1 MEKKSADSVRIDKW
15 LWAARF
21 YKSRTLASAAVEVGR
36 VQLNGERAKPARAIK
51 AGDRLLIVREQ
62 ERTELLVRGVTEIR
76 RSASLAQIL
85 YEETP
90 ESLLG
95 KQTLA
100 ERRKFQPEPSRD
112 IVGRPTKRDRRALT
126 QLRDTEE

>member
-1 MEKKSADSVRIDKW
+1 MDKTVEAVRLDKW

-21 YKSRTLASAAVEVGR
+21 YKSRTLASAAVEAGR
-36 VQLNGERAKPARAIK
+36 VQLNGERAKPARTLKI
-51 AGDRLLIVREQ
+51 GDRLLIVREQ
-62 ERTELLVRGVTEIR
+62 ERTELFVRGVTETR

-85 YEETP
+85 YDETP

-100 ERRKFQPEPSRD
+100 ERRKYFSEPSNA

-126 QLRDTEE
+126 QLRETD

>member
-1 MEKKSADSVRIDKW
+1 MDKTVEAVRLDKW

-21 YKSRTLASAAVEVGR
+21 YKSRTLASAAVEAGR
-36 VQLNGERAKPARAIK
+36 VQLNGERAKPARTLK
-51 AGDRLLIVREQ
+51 VGDRLLIVREQ
-62 ERTELLVRGVTEIR
+62 ERTELFVRGVTETR

-85 YEETP
+85 YDETP

-100 ERRKFQPEPSRD
+100 ERRKYFSEPSNA

-126 QLRDTEE
+126 QLRETD